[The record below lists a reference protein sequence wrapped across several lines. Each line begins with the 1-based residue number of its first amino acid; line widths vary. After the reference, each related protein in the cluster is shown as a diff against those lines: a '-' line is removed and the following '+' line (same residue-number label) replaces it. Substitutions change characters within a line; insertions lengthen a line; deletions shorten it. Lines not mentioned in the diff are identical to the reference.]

1 MSVTAD
7 LIIHNGRLR
16 TMDAKRP
23 IAQALA
29 VLANRII
36 RVGSDAACEALRGPD
51 TQVIDAGGAT
61 VLPGFNEAHLHIFG
75 GGVSLGQLSRAD
87 VKGAEQLAA
96 RIAEWR
102 AENPEA
108 EFVACHSAAYN
119 IISDDRLPLRQD
131 LDLICPDLPL
141 EVVASDHHTS
151 WVNTAALRLAGI
163 ERGVA
168 LAPGSE
174 VVVGDD
180 GLATGELREAPAM
193 NLVAARSPSG
203 GRASLGAVSSAEE
216 SGITADQRA
225 ADIEAIRAGLAY
237 CASYGITSIQNMDGN
252 YYQLDILRELEAD
265 GALPIRVRVPYLLTP
280 DTDPRHVR
288 IAADWRQ
295 EFQSDF
301 ITCDFV
307 KLFADGVVESGTAVM
322 VEGYSDAPGK
332 NGTPLFSPDSMNAAV
347 ELADSL
353 GLQVA
358 VHAIGDGAVRQV
370 LDAYEAARKA
380 NGARDSRHRIEHVEL
395 LHDDDFPRFRELGA
409 VASMQPPHP
418 PGAMDF
424 PVSTYLPRIGEA
436 REDTAFRSRELLEAG
451 VPVVFSSDWPV
462 ARLSPMAGIQAA
474 VTRKPWRQGG
484 KDQSVTLDQALN
496 AYTAAGAWVEFREGT
511 KGRLAPGYLA
521 DIAILDADL
530 DAVPAERLGNVA
542 AAVTICNGR
551 IVYRSDAA
559 EHS

>member
-1 MSVTAD
+1 
-7 LIIHNGRLR
+7 
-16 TMDAKRP
+16 
-23 IAQALA
+23 
-29 VLANRII
+29 
-36 RVGSDAACEALRGPD
+36 
-51 TQVIDAGGAT
+51 
-61 VLPGFNEAHLHIFG
+61 
-75 GGVSLGQLSRAD
+75 
-87 VKGAEQLAA
+87 
-96 RIAEWR
+96 
-102 AENPEA
+102 
-108 EFVACHSAAYN
+108 
-119 IISDDRLPLRQD
+119 
-131 LDLICPDLPL
+131 
-141 EVVASDHHTS
+141 
-151 WVNTAALRLAGI
+151 
-163 ERGVA
+163 
-168 LAPGSE
+168 
-174 VVVGDD
+174 
-180 GLATGELREAPAM
+180 
-193 NLVAARSPSG
+193 
-203 GRASLGAVSSAEE
+203 
-216 SGITADQRA
+216 
-225 ADIEAIRAGLAY
+225 
-237 CASYGITSIQNMDGN
+237 
-252 YYQLDILRELEAD
+252 
-265 GALPIRVRVPYLLTP
+265 
-280 DTDPRHVR
+280 
-288 IAADWRQ
+288 
-295 EFQSDF
+295 
-301 ITCDFV
+301 
-307 KLFADGVVESGTAVM
+307 
-322 VEGYSDAPGK
+322 
-332 NGTPLFSPDSMNAAV
+332 MNAAV